1 MILQKETVLIVGK
14 RLSACMRYYEGRDLS
29 KRIVVRLIEGGH
41 GTKVI
46 LNSISQEE
54 VPFPDVDGIVFK
66 SRSDIFTRLRA

>member
-1 MILQKETVLIVGK
+1 
-14 RLSACMRYYEGRDLS
+14 MRYYEGRDLS

-54 VPFPDVDGIVFK
+54 VPFPDVDCIVFK